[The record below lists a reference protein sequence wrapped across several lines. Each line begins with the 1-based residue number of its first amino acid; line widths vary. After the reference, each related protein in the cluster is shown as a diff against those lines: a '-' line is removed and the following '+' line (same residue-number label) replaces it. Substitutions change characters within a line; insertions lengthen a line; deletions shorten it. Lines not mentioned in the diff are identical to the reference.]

1 MAMQVEGGR
10 KVGSGLLEAAR
21 LAAELEAARARAA
34 ETKRLQDEGTRK
46 AAEEAAGQ
54 ERLKDVRENQ
64 SWLEQY
70 GPLVGYPL
78 GFQSALGRRAG
89 LSAEETAPLNGKA
102 RSRGGR

>member
-1 MAMQVEGGR
+1 VGR
-10 KVGSGLLEAAR
+10 GYLIIWLCKLRVVVRSDQACSRRPGWRQNWKLREPGR
-21 LAAELEAARARAA
+21 A

-78 GFQSALGRRAG
+78 GFQSALG
-89 LSAEETAPLNGKA
+89 ETAPLNGKA
-102 RSRGGR
+102 QSRGGR

>member
-21 LAAELEAARARAA
+21 LAAELEAARAGAA

-78 GFQSALGRRAG
+78 DFQSALG
-89 LSAEETAPLNGKA
+89 ETAPLNGKA
-102 RSRGGR
+102 QSRGGR